1 MVGAALLSIFTKG
14 FLMKK
19 ATFKTII
26 LFILIGAGIAAYLY
40 FQHDQTI
47 TKPQPV
53 DVPDVKSATLSSD
66 NNEPN
71 TRQILN
77 EPEEEITLPQLGSSD
92 NFMAAALEKL
102 LNNKA
107 LMGIFINNQ
116 LINNIV
122 VTIDNLPRKQ
132 VTMRL
137 MPIKKAPGHFLT
149 TESEGQKIISLE
161 NQMRYSNYMKL
172 AESIDSAQLVKL
184 YIQLYPLFQQSYEQL
199 GYPNQYFNDRLMVV
213 IDNLL
218 ATPEVS
224 EPIPLVQPKFF
235 YLYANAELEKRSIG
249 QRILMRIGL
258 DNAQMIKAKLN
269 EIKQAL
275 MLHMHEQKVEAIKT
289 N

>member
-19 ATFKTII
+19 ATFKTIT

-53 DVPDVKSATLSSD
+53 DVPDVKSATLSPD

-77 EPEEEITLPQLGSSD
+77 KPEEEITLPQLESSD

-149 TESEGQKIISLE
+149 TESEGQKIISPE

-172 AESIDSAQLVKL
+172 AESIDSTQLVKL

>member
-53 DVPDVKSATLSSD
+53 DVPDVKSATISPD
-66 NNEPN
+66 NNEPS

-77 EPEEEITLPQLGSSD
+77 EPEEEIALPQLGSSD

-107 LMGIFINNQ
+107 LMGIFINDQ

-149 TESEGQKIISLE
+149 TESEGQKIISPD
-161 NQMRYSNYMKL
+161 NQKRYSNYMKL
-172 AESIDSAQLVKL
+172 AESIDSTQLVKL
-184 YIQLYPLFQQSYEQL
+184 YVQLYPLFQQSYEQL

-235 YLYANAELEKRSIG
+235 YLYADAELEKRSIG

-258 DNAQMIKAKLN
+258 DNERMIKAKLN

>member
-1 MVGAALLSIFTKG
+1 
-14 FLMKK
+14 MKK

-26 LFILIGAGIAAYLY
+26 IFILIGVAIAAYLY
-40 FQHDQTI
+40 FQQEQTQ
-47 TKPQPV
+47 TAPQSI
-53 DVPDVKSATLSSD
+53 DIPDIASTTLQPEKT
-66 NNEPN
+66 EPE
-71 TRQILN
+71 THKILN
-77 EPEEEITLPQLGSSD
+77 VPEEELTLPQLESSD

-137 MPIKKAPGHFLT
+137 MPIKKASGQFVT
-149 TESEGQKIISLE
+149 AENEGQKIISPK
-161 NQMRYSNYMKL
+161 NQVRYSNYMQL
-172 AESIDSAQLVKL
+172 AESIDASQLVKL
-184 YIQLYPLFQQSYEQL
+184 YLQLYPLFQQSYEQL
-199 GYPNQYFNDRLMVV
+199 GYPNQYFNDRLMTV
-213 IDNLL
+213 IDHLL
-218 ATPEVS
+218 ATPEITES
-224 EPIPLVQPKFF
+224 ISLIQPKFF
-235 YLYANAELEKRSIG
+235 YLYADAELENRSIG

-258 DNAQMIKAKLN
+258 DNERMIKAKLS
-269 EIKQAL
+269 EIKQTL

>member
-1 MVGAALLSIFTKG
+1 MPRYFQFFAKG

-19 ATFKTII
+19 STLKTMA
-26 LFILIGAGIAAYLY
+26 LFLLISIGIAAYLY
-40 FQHDQTI
+40 FQHEQTN
-47 TKPQPV
+47 TAPQSV
-53 DVPDVKSATLSSD
+53 DIPDIASTTLQPEKT
-66 NNEPN
+66 EPE

-77 EPEEEITLPQLGSSD
+77 APEEEITLPQLESSD

-107 LMGIFINNQ
+107 LMGIFINDQ

-137 MPIKKAPGHFLT
+137 MPIKKAPGQFVIA
-149 TESEGQKIISLE
+149 ENDEQKIISPK
-161 NQMRYSNYMKL
+161 NQARYSNYMQL
-172 AESIDSAQLVKL
+172 AESIDASQLVKR

-199 GYPNQYFNDRLMVV
+199 GYPNQYFNDRLMTV
-213 IDNLL
+213 IDHLL
-218 ATPEVS
+218 ATPEIT
-224 EPIPLVQPKFF
+224 EPISLIQPKFF
-235 YLYANAELEKRSIG
+235 YLYADAELENRSIG

-258 DNAQMIKAKLN
+258 DNERMIKAKLS
-269 EIKQAL
+269 EIRQAL
-275 MLHMHEQKVEAIKT
+275 ILHMHEQKVEAIKT

>member
-1 MVGAALLSIFTKG
+1 MVDAALLSIFTKG

-53 DVPDVKSATLSSD
+53 DVPDVKSATISPD

-77 EPEEEITLPQLGSSD
+77 EPEEEITLPQLESSD

-149 TESEGQKIISLE
+149 TESEGQKIISPE

-172 AESIDSAQLVKL
+172 AESIDSTQLVKL
-184 YIQLYPLFQQSYEQL
+184 YVQLYPLFQQSYEQL

-224 EPIPLVQPKFF
+224 EPIQLVQPKFF
-235 YLYANAELEKRSIG
+235 YLYADAELEKRSIG

-258 DNAQMIKAKLN
+258 DNERMIKAKLN

>member
-19 ATFKTII
+19 ATFKTIT

-53 DVPDVKSATLSSD
+53 DVPDVKSATLSPD

-77 EPEEEITLPQLGSSD
+77 KPEEEITLPQLESSD

-149 TESEGQKIISLE
+149 TESEGQKIISPE

-172 AESIDSAQLVKL
+172 AESIDPTQLVKL

-258 DNAQMIKAKLN
+258 DNEQMIKAKLN

>member
-19 ATFKTII
+19 ATFKTIT

-77 EPEEEITLPQLGSSD
+77 EPEEEITLPQLESSD

-149 TESEGQKIISLE
+149 TESEGQKIISPE

-172 AESIDSAQLVKL
+172 AESIDSTQLVKL